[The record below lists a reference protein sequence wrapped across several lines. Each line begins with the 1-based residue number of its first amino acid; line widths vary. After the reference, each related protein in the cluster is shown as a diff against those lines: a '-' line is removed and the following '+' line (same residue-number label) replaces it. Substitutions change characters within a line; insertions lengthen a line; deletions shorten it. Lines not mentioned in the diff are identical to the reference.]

1 MKTELIQFSNKF
13 VKDILNDNAALFV
26 GAGLSVSTGMVDW
39 KNLLREIAEELK
51 LDVDKE
57 NDLIALA
64 QFYRNEKGGRGAINQ
79 QLILKFTENVVESQN
94 HEIIAQLPIKTIW
107 TTNYDQLIEKTI
119 EKYGKTIDV
128 KVTQENLAISIPH
141 RDVVIYKMHGDI
153 LQPQNAVITKDDYES
168 YNISRQLFTTTLQGD
183 LVSKTFLF
191 MGFSFEDPN
200 LEYILSRIRILL
212 GENTRDH
219 YCFFRTIKEKDFPNH
234 DEYIYAQTKL
244 ELKIKDLKRYSIQA
258 LLIDEYSEITDTL
271 KYILTKLKRKNIFI
285 SGAAHNYGEFGEE
298 RANKIVFDLSYKL
311 AEKGY
316 KIISGFGL
324 GIGSSVINGV
334 LSYVDSTKK
343 RHLDDYL
350 ILRPFPLNISNTIE
364 RKEKWKLYREDMIS
378 NAGIALFLF
387 GNKLVGNKI
396 VNSDGLFQEFEIACN
411 QGVKVIPI
419 GCTGYASGKLWEK
432 VIDKIEDYYSNN
444 QYLIDSIKKL
454 GDKNISD
461 SDLINNIYKSIDLI
475 QNEI

>member
-1 MKTELIQFSNKF
+1 MKTELIHFTNKF
-13 VKDILNDNAALFV
+13 VRDILNDNAALFV
-26 GAGLSVSTGMVDW
+26 GAGLSVSTGIVDW
-39 KNLLREIAEELK
+39 KNLLREIAEELN

-64 QFYRNEKGGRGAINQ
+64 QYYRNEKGGRGAINN
-79 QLILKFTENVVESQN
+79 QLIQKFTENVVESQN
-94 HEIIAQLPIKTIW
+94 HKIIAQLPIKTIW
-107 TTNYDQLIEKTI
+107 TTNYDKLIENTI
-119 EKYGKTIDV
+119 EKYGKTVDV
-128 KVTQENLAISIPH
+128 KITPENLAISIPH
-141 RDVVIYKMHGDI
+141 RDVVIYKMHGD
-153 LQPQNAVITKDDYES
+153 LSQPQNAVITKDDYES

-191 MGFSFEDPN
+191 IGFSFEDPN

-219 YCFFRTIKEKDFPNH
+219 YCFLKTINEKDFF
-234 DEYIYAQTKL
+234 DRDDFIYAKTKL

-271 KYILTKLKRKNIFI
+271 KFILTRLKRKNIFI
-285 SGAAHNYGEFGEE
+285 SGAAHDYGKFGKE
-298 RANKIVFDLSYKL
+298 RTNKIIFDLSYKL

-334 LSYVDSTKK
+334 LSYVYSTKK

-350 ILRPFPLNISNTIE
+350 ILRPFPQNITNDTE
-364 RKEKWKLYREDMIS
+364 RKEKWKLYREDMLS

-387 GNKLVGNKI
+387 GNKLVNGEI
-396 VNSDGLFQEFEIACN
+396 INSDGLFQEFEIACE

-419 GCTGYASGKLWEK
+419 GCTGYATKELWEK
-432 VIDKIEDYYSNN
+432 VTSKIEDYYSNSE
-444 QYLIDSIKKL
+444 LIEAIKKL
-454 GDKNISD
+454 GYENISD
-461 SDLINNIYKSIDLI
+461 SDLINNVLKSINLI